1 MIEQHT
7 REDALKHM
15 RYAEELERERIL
27 IGEAVRSH
35 RKRIRAVA
43 TSMQVDEA
51 MPREPQP
58 SYDWRRI
65 VASML
70 LNRDEPQEIRWTS

>member
-15 RYAEELERERIL
+15 RYAEELERDRML
-27 IGEAVRSH
+27 IEETIMSH

-70 LNRDEPQEIRWTS
+70 LNRDAPPEYR